1 MGHSHKWE
9 YLDKQRYK
17 DYNEKPLMTMQG
29 VDMEMMMMILRGE
42 DMEAEGKAGVNAPVH
57 LFSLLQ

>member
-1 MGHSHKWE
+1 
-9 YLDKQRYK
+9 
-17 DYNEKPLMTMQG
+17 MTMQG
-29 VDMEMMMMILRGE
+29 VDMEMMMKILRGE